1 MDSAIWLLL
10 WFVALVLFVGLC
22 TGTSFFAYL

>member
-10 WFVALVLFVGLC
+10 WFVGLVVFVGLC
-22 TGTSFFAYL
+22 SGASFFSYL